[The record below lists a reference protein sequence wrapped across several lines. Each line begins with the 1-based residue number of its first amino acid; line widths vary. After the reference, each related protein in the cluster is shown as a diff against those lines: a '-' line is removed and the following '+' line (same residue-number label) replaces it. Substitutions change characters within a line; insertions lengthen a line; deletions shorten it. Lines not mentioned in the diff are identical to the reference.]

1 MSVSSSSMPSRR
13 LRPRALARVISSL
26 CAAAIPLALPLAAHA
41 AEDEPLEEKVLPT
54 VETVSAIR
62 SSGVLESSPLTV
74 SVVDKQALTEQAG
87 TGGIQQALEAIPGVE
102 FARSGGLGGQMVMR
116 GFNSNQSRSIL
127 TIDGDRY
134 HGRSTLEF
142 NMFDPNAI
150 ERIEVIRGTSSAL
163 YGADAMNGVV
173 NIVTRRAKVRRD
185 EAFRLT
191 PHLTALEYGSVNN
204 MRGAR
209 VELEGGGAG
218 FDVLV
223 GVSDRRGN
231 DFDTPEGRA
240 KNSAFTSTQLDFN
253 LGYRP
258 TEDSRWELSG
268 RYADVTTERAGG
280 LGAAPGAPLQE
291 VKEDP
296 ITERYLRLGYQG
308 RNFGGIAGILAD
320 TLDVAL
326 YRRDFKTDIYQVNRS
341 NPAVT
346 AMPHLKVYSPTV
358 QGGHLTAMKGIGA
371 HLLSYGADFFRED
384 FDGRKRQITRQNP
397 ASGAI
402 IGQTPWQQIDRDT
415 VQTNIGVFVSDE
427 WTASEDWTLS
437 GALRYDRV
445 TVNVSK
451 TAAEGEG
458 AAQTAEFATHQHNRD
473 GAVTGNLGAVYKLTP
488 IWSLAANLSRG
499 FRAPSG
505 NERVITSVAGT
516 IISLPAPGLKP
527 EYNKTLEVG
536 LRWNAA
542 NHQGSITAYE
552 SRYSDLI
559 ASVVVSPD
567 LRQRQNIADATI
579 RGLELE
585 GQSRIALRWKLNYTL
600 AATHGEDKSANK
612 PLPYITPL
620 SARLALRFL
629 PHGANNHYVEGVW
642 RGYKGK
648 HRIDRTQE
656 RKTASYALFDVYGG
670 VQLDNLFGA
679 QWRGWK
685 LIAGVENLFD
695 RKGQNPAVSED
706 VAFARNYTNPLIE
719 PGRNFVIKL
728 SSDY

>member
-1 MSVSSSSMPSRR
+1 MSNPSPFSR
-13 LRPRALARVISSL
+13 LRPRTLTLMISGL
-26 CAAAIPLALPLAAHA
+26 CAAAPLFAHA
-41 AEDEPLEEKVLPT
+41 AEDASEEKILPT

-62 SSGVLESSPLTV
+62 ASGILETSPLSV
-74 SVVDKQALTEQAG
+74 SVVDQRALTEQAG
-87 TGGIQQALEAIPGVE
+87 TGGIQQALESLPGVE
-102 FARSGGLGGQMVMR
+102 FARSGGLGGQIVMR

-150 ERIEVIRGTSSAL
+150 ERVEVIRGAASAL

-173 NIVTRRAKVRRD
+173 NIVTRRAKVGRD
-185 EAFRLT
+185 DAFRLT
-191 PHLTALEYGSVNN
+191 PHLRALEYGSVNH

-223 GVSDRRGN
+223 GVSDRRAG
-231 DFDTPEGRA
+231 DFDTPEGHA
-240 KNSAFTSTQLDFN
+240 KNSGFTSTQLDFN

-258 TEDSRWELSG
+258 TEESRWELSG
-268 RYADVTTERAGG
+268 RYADVSTERAGG

-296 ITERYLRLGYQG
+296 IVERYLRLGYQG
-308 RNFGGIAGILAD
+308 RNFGGLAGQLAD

-358 QGGHLTAMKGIGA
+358 WGGHLTAMKGIGE

-384 FDGRKRQITRQNP
+384 FDGRKRQITRKNP
-397 ASGAI
+397 TTGAL
-402 IGQTPWQQIDRDT
+402 IGQTPWQQIDRDS

-427 WTASEDWTLS
+427 WAASEDWTLS

-445 TVNVSK
+445 TVKVGK
-451 TAAEGEG
+451 TAATDEG
-458 AAQTAEFATHQHNRD
+458 AAQSAEFATHRHNRD
-473 GAVTGNLGAVYKLTP
+473 GAVTGSIGAVYKLTP
-488 IWSLAANLSRG
+488 IWSLAANFGRG

-516 IISLPAPGLKP
+516 LVSLPAPGLKP

-542 NHQGSITAYE
+542 HHRGSVTAYE
-552 SRYSDLI
+552 SRYTDLI
-559 ASVVVSPD
+559 ASVVVSPV

-585 GQSRIALRWKLNYTL
+585 GQSQLALRWKLNYTL
-600 AATHGEDKSANK
+600 AATHGEDESAHE
-612 PLPYITPL
+612 PLPYISPL
-620 SARLALRFL
+620 TARLALRFE
-629 PHGANNHYVEGVW
+629 PHGANSHYVEGVW

-670 VQLDNLFGA
+670 VKLDGVFGA
-679 QWRGWK
+679 SWRGWK

-695 RKGQNPAVSED
+695 RKGQNPAISED
-706 VAFARNYTNPLIE
+706 IAFARSYTNPLIE
-719 PGRNFVIKL
+719 PGRNLIVKL